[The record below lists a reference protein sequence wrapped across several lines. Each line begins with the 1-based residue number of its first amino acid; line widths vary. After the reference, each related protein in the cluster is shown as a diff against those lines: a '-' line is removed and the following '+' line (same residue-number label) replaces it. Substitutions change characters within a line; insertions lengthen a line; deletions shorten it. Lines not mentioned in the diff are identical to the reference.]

1 MNIIQTITQSV
12 TEFFKGMGSSI
23 VDLFENLFIS
33 SAEGGGL
40 TTFAIVSLT
49 FLGLSL
55 ALGLFYAVF
64 RMIRR

>member
-1 MNIIQTITQSV
+1 MDIIQTITGSI
-12 TEFFKGMGSSI
+12 TEFFKGVGSSM
-23 VDLFENLFIS
+23 VDLFNTLFLS

-55 ALGLFYAVF
+55 AMGLFYSIF
-64 RMIRR
+64 KLIRR